1 MNATYMEQSFGQR
14 IKNNNIVQAWL
25 VLALA
30 LLFGALL
37 AGIQLFLAP
46 TIEANKIN
54 ETLQKVPEL
63 VFGKARALD
72 MVEQNQQLEITPQT
86 IEIEK
91 HGTKVFY
98 SVFETRVVG
107 KLAGW
112 VVKTAGQGYAD
123 KIELLIGLDSAAETI
138 TGLFVLDQKE
148 TPGLGNK
155 IVTEKWRDQFIA
167 KKTGNPLTVT
177 KDGAKAPNEID
188 GVTGATISS
197 RAVSNIINTAVNDLK
212 DILAAKAGQ

>member
-1 MNATYMEQSFGQR
+1 MEQSFGQR

-25 VLALA
+25 VLTLA
-30 LLFGALL
+30 LLFGASL
-37 AGIQLFLAP
+37 AGIQLSLAP

-54 ETLQKVPEL
+54 ETRQKVPEL
-63 VFGKARALD
+63 VFGKAGALEI
-72 MVEQNQQLEITPQT
+72 VAQNQQLEITPQT

-91 HGTKVFY
+91 HGRKVFY
-98 SVFETRVVG
+98 SVFETRVGG

-112 VVKTAGQGYAD
+112 VIKTAGPGYAD
-123 KIELLIGLDSAAETI
+123 KIELLIGLDSTAETI

-148 TPGLGNK
+148 TPGLGDK
-155 IVTEKWRDQFIA
+155 IVTEKWRAQFIA
-167 KKTGNPLTVT
+167 KKTGSPLAVT

-197 RAVSNIINTAVNDLK
+197 RAVSNIINTAVNNLK
-212 DILAAKAGQ
+212 GMLAAKAR